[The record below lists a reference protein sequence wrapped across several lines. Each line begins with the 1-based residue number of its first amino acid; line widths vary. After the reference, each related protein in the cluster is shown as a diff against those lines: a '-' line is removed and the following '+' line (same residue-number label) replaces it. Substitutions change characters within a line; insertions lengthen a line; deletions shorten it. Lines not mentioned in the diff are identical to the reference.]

1 LIGVLIAA
9 AARWLS
15 PGGLWLRRLPAH
27 PLPAADQWL
36 ALEGRMAVEPA
47 PGGERLVV
55 VAQRLR
61 PIPRPARP
69 LEP

>member
-1 LIGVLIAA
+1 MTAIRCCLADATPVGLPV
-9 AARWLS
+9 RW
-15 PGGLWLRRLPAH
+15 PAGR
-27 PLPAADQWL
+27 PLPPADQWL
-36 ALEGRMAVEPA
+36 ARAGRVAREPA

-55 VAQRLR
+55 VAQQVR

>member
-1 LIGVLIAA
+1 VGLPV
-9 AARWLS
+9 RW
-15 PGGLWLRRLPAH
+15 PAGQA
-27 PLPAADQWL
+27 LPAADQWL